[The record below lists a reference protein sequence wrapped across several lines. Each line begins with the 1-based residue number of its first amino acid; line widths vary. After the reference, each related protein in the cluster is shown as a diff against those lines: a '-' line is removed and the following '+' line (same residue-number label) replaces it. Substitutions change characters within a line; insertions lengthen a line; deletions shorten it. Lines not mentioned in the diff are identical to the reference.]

1 VVILI
6 VNWNCIDAKLLKG
19 RWVLMLNFA
28 WDVFS
33 RTGNLETYLLIKE
46 LEQERVEGPL
56 EWSGDLADVDSPIT

>member
-1 VVILI
+1 
-6 VNWNCIDAKLLKG
+6 
-19 RWVLMLNFA
+19 MLNFA

-46 LEQERVEGPL
+46 LEQEKVEGPL